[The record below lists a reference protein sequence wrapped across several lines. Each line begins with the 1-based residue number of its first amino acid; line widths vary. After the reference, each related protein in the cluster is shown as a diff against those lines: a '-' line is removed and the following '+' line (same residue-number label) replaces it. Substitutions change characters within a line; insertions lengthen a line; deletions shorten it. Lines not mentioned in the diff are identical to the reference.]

1 MKRLTVFLTAFTILA
16 LMLSTTSTAFAA
28 DLINNSHEELP
39 LLNPLANVQRVAG
52 NDVQAVLQSENT
64 PGIVL
69 CDAAELDD
77 IAAFLTACMEHGAV
91 PTVSVHTDD
100 DVNALVDALTASVCK
115 DCTVIS
121 DDAALLKKI
130 RGRKTLVRTGLII
143 APENAT
149 LTSKE
154 AADIRAAVRSAPAT
168 FCVIE
173 NGVFNHRSVAEL
185 QALAV
190 AVWVTADSKVDIAAA
205 PTAGANGIITDP
217 AADTAALMNDWFLPN
232 TMTRTPVMIGHRG
245 NPTQAPENSLS
256 GFIKAYEN
264 GADVIEVDVEITKD
278 GEVVIM
284 HDSTL
289 NRTTDYDGDL
299 TVNAMTL
306 AQIKKYH
313 LLGKDGSVTDE
324 KVPTLR
330 EVLENFRGK
339 DCRIFVEFKGNNSA
353 NVPAAA
359 AIIKELDMEDRV
371 DVISFSSDF
380 LKSTQK
386 EMVGMSTGYLQ
397 SPAGTANSPEKA
409 LETLFSSMAF
419 TQAANSTINPNKSV
433 ATGSYFQAA
442 TDRGMTVWPW
452 TYGWSSNNGAFLLC
466 PDGVTT
472 DDVQWAKDM
481 YKSFDADSDKVSATV
496 GKDIDLSL
504 TATCYGGSEV
514 TPSTETLSLTV
525 VDGDDCVAIENGVL
539 TATKAGKATVIVGCQ
554 TQTTTSSEY
563 VLYTE
568 PVTVTVYVVHPLW
581 LIIGGGVVIA
591 AAVILVIVLRRKKA

>member
-1 MKRLTVFLTAFTILA
+1 MKRLTSFVAVLTVLM
-16 LMLSTTSTAFAA
+16 LMLSAHSSVFAA

-39 LLNPLANVQRVAG
+39 LLNPLANVQQVSG
-52 NDVQAVLQSENT
+52 GDVQAVLQGESA

-69 CDAAELDD
+69 CDAAELTDMT
-77 IAAFLTACMEHGAV
+77 AFLTLCMKQGAV
-91 PTVSVHTDD
+91 PTVKVHTED
-100 DVNALVDALTASVCK
+100 DVNTLVDALTAASCK

-121 DDAALLKKI
+121 DDATLLKKI
-130 RGRKTLVRTGLII
+130 RVRKTLVRTGLIV
-143 APENAT
+143 APACET

-154 AADIRAAVRSAPAT
+154 AADIRKAVRSAPAT

-173 NGVFNHRSVAEL
+173 NGVFSHQSVAEL
-185 QALAV
+185 QSLAV
-190 AVWVTADSKVDIAAA
+190 AVWIKADTETDVAAA
-205 PTAGANGIITDP
+205 LTAGANGIITAS
-217 AADTAALMNDWFLPN
+217 AADTAALMNEWFLPN

-245 NPTQAPENSLS
+245 NPTQAPENSMS
-256 GFIKAYEN
+256 GFIAAYEN

-278 GEVVIM
+278 GEVIIM

-289 NRTTDYDGDL
+289 NRTTDYDGTL

-313 LLGKDGSVTDE
+313 LLGKNGSVTE
-324 KVPTLR
+324 EQVPTLR
-330 EVLENFRGK
+330 EVLEAFKDK
-339 DCRIFVEFKGNNSA
+339 DCRIFVEFKGYNSA

-380 LKSTQK
+380 LKSTQT
-386 EMVGMSTGYLQ
+386 EMEGMSTGYLQ
-397 SPAGTANSPEKA
+397 SPSGTANSPEKA
-409 LETLFSSMAF
+409 LSTLFSSMAF

-472 DDVQWAKDM
+472 DDVQWAKEM
-481 YKSFDADSDKVSATV
+481 YKSFDADSDKASATV
-496 GKDIDLSL
+496 GKELDLTF
-504 TATCYGGSEV
+504 TASCFGDSEV
-514 TPSTETLSLTV
+514 TPSAEALTLTV
-525 VDGDDCVAIENGVL
+525 VDGDDCVALENGVL
-539 TATKAGKATVIVGCQ
+539 KATAAGKATVIVGCR
-554 TQTTTSSEY
+554 TQTTTGSEY

-568 PVTVTVYVVHPLW
+568 PVAVTVHLISPLW
-581 LIIGGGVVIA
+581 WIVGGVVLIA
-591 AAVILVIVLRRKKA
+591 AAVTLMIVLRRKKA